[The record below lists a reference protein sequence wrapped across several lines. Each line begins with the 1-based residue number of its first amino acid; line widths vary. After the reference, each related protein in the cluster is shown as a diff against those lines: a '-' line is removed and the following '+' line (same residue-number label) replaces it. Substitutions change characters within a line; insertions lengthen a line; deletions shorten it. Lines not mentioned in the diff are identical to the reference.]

1 MITPKLLAS
10 AVGCTQALA
19 DTYAPHLAEGCE
31 AYGINTPGR
40 LAAFLA
46 QVGHES
52 GGFRY
57 TREIWG
63 PTPAQLTY
71 EGRKSLGN
79 TEPGDGA
86 KYKGHGLMQ
95 NTGRYNHA
103 AVRDR
108 LREKFG
114 PSVPDF
120 EGIPE
125 LLEQP
130 RWAALSACDYW
141 DSRHLNQL
149 ADNNDFELITRRING
164 GTNGLADRL
173 ARWERA
179 KKVLFADVQPTA
191 PADMPTP
198 ISLPTPDPINPN
210 AKEPTVPPFIAAA
223 LPSLF
228 DLVPKLL
235 GLFKGDNPTDDR
247 NIKVADLLVSTAK
260 SAVQA
265 SNEQD
270 LIEKIKSDP
279 TAAAAVKAAVE
290 SKWLE
295 LSEAGGGGIDGARK
309 ADVAASG
316 GDMLHSPSFWVA
328 VLLLPLVYM
337 IVASLIGLI
346 GTATWSDDVRAGLAG
361 SLISAVIGGLVG
373 YYYGQTTSRNRSP
386 S

>member
-1 MITPKLLAS
+1 MTPQTLAN
-10 AVGCTQALA
+10 AVGCPLALA
-19 DTYAPHLAEGCE
+19 ITYAPHLEEGCE
-31 AYGINTPGR
+31 AYGINTPAR

-46 QVGHES
+46 QLGHES

-57 TREIWG
+57 VREVWG

-71 EGRKSLGN
+71 EGRKNLGN

-86 KYKGHGLMQ
+86 KYKGHGLIQ
-95 NTGRYNHA
+95 ITGRYNHA
-103 AVRDR
+103 TTRDR

-114 PSVPDF
+114 PAVPDF
-120 EGIPE
+120 EATPE

-130 RWAALSACDYW
+130 RWAALSACDFW

-149 ADNNDFELITRRING
+149 ADNGDFEMITRRVNG
-164 GTNGLADRL
+164 GTNGQADRL
-173 ARWERA
+173 VRWERA
-179 KKVLFADVQPTA
+179 KRALYAQSHPGA
-191 PADMPTP
+191 AMPTP
-198 ISLPTPDPINPN
+198 ISLPINPTPPEEAN
-210 AKEPTVPPFIAAA
+210 TVTPFIAAA

-235 GLFKGDNPTDDR
+235 GLFKGEDPTADR
-247 NIKVADLLVSTAK
+247 NIKVAELLVTTAK
-260 SAVQA
+260 GAVQA

-270 LIEKIKSDP
+270 LIEKIKADP
-279 TAAAAVKAAVE
+279 AAAAAVKVAIE

-295 LSEAGGGGIDGARK
+295 LSEAGGGGIEGARM
-309 ADVAASG
+309 ADAAISG
-316 GDMLHSPSFWVA
+316 NELLKSPSFWVA
-328 VLLLPLVYM
+328 LLLLPMVYM

-361 SLISAVIGGLVG
+361 SIISAVIGGLVG
-373 YYYGQTTSRNRSP
+373 YYYGQTTSRNRPP